1 MATPEEWAEQVV
13 GVVILDGR
21 SPEGWL
27 KGIKQAIAS
36 YIEEAVEDE
45 RERCAKIA
53 ETWVDPEHA
62 KYMPDATG
70 CTAAFN
76 EGLEC
81 TAVKGIAASIR
92 EGK

>member
-27 KGIKQAIAS
+27 EGIKQAIAS

-53 ETWVDPEHA
+53 DEYHRIDTPGEI
-62 KYMPDATG
+62 G
-70 CTAAFN
+70 R
-76 EGLEC
+76 E
-81 TAVKGIAASIR
+81 IR